1 MVKKAT
7 PEVRTNTPQYIMV
20 PPANA
25 ETNSPAFHRVKGT
38 SIRAS
43 AQRIA
48 HTPVTG
54 RIRRCRWKR
63 EAATCINSDR
73 GRSSTRSKSPER
85 SICQGKKSKP
95 RHKLSASPKEDT
107 ARA

>member
-20 PPANA
+20 PPARA
-25 ETNSPAFHRVKGT
+25 EISSAAFHRESGT

-54 RIRRCRWKR
+54 RIRRCR
-63 EAATCINSDR
+63 
-73 GRSSTRSKSPER
+73 
-85 SICQGKKSKP
+85 
-95 RHKLSASPKEDT
+95 
-107 ARA
+107 